1 MLEEA
6 NLPITDE
13 NIFIAA
19 ACKEKGILYLTG
31 KAKVNGV
38 RLKSEMKKEADAK
51 AAAAAPK
58 AANAGNGEYTVTVNG
73 KAYGVKLAA
82 GSATVNGVQYPYSI
96 ADGIAAQSAPAQQ
109 AAPVQAAP
117 VQQAVVTGAENITA
131 PMPGLVLRIE
141 VKEGDAVKKDQVIA
155 VMEAMK
161 MENEIYAPCDGVI
174 SSIAVSQGQQL
185 QSGDLL
191 MTIGGVVQAA
201 PAVQPAPV
209 QAAPAPQVAP
219 EPAPAAQPAP
229 QAAPTAPAAGAT
241 TIEAPMPGLVLRV
254 SVKKGDAVKKDDVV
268 MVMEAMKMENEIYS
282 PCDGV
287 VQDIL
292 VNQGDQ
298 LSAGTALIIIG

>member
-1 MLEEA
+1 MRQLRS
-6 NLPITDE
+6 
-13 NIFIAA
+13 IAA

-209 QAAPAPQVAP
+209 QAAPAPQ
-219 EPAPAAQPAP
+219 
-229 QAAPTAPAAGAT
+229 AAPVAPAAGAT